1 MRIVIECDFF
11 KISCDVIFFYIKK
24 CQNKLFRF
32 KLKVFNVTME
42 DELIIKSTLL
52 KYKTIKLN
60 L

>member
-11 KISCDVIFFYIKK
+11 KISWDVIFFYIKK

>member
-1 MRIVIECDFF
+1 MLF
-11 KISCDVIFFYIKK
+11 FFYIKK

>member
-11 KISCDVIFFYIKK
+11 KISCDVIFFLYIKI
-24 CQNKLFRF
+24 QNKLFRF